1 MSKFF
6 PTEIPIFPLQGVV
19 FFPKTNLT
27 LNIFEQRYL
36 DMINDCIKG
45 EKLMGMVQPKIKGN
59 DEVFDVGCLG
69 KITDFERTKDGR
81 ILINLNGIIRFRIK
95 KEINNKKLYRKF
107 EVNYNDFIGDM
118 KSENNDIPKKNFVDL
133 MDKSKKLF
141 KKNGYTVNWV
151 EFSKLNVAHQINTLA
166 MITPISVIE
175 KQKLLETITTEKK
188 IETLSNIID
197 FNLHDERSEKKTIQ

>member
-19 FFPKTNLT
+19 FFPKTNLP

-45 EKLMGMVQPKIKGN
+45 EKLMAMVQPKIKGN

>member
-1 MSKFF
+1 
-6 PTEIPIFPLQGVV
+6 
-19 FFPKTNLT
+19 
-27 LNIFEQRYL
+27 
-36 DMINDCIKG
+36 
-45 EKLMGMVQPKIKGN
+45 MGMVQPKIKGN

>member
-19 FFPKTNLT
+19 FFPKTNLP

>member
-19 FFPKTNLT
+19 FFPKTNLP

-36 DMINDCIKG
+36 DMTNDCIKG

>member
-19 FFPKTNLT
+19 FFPKTNLP

-81 ILINLNGIIRFRIK
+81 ILINLNGIIRFKIK
-95 KEINNKKLYRKF
+95 KEIKNKKLYRKF

>member
-19 FFPKTNLT
+19 FFPKTNLP

-151 EFSKLNVAHQINTLA
+151 EFSN
-166 MITPISVIE
+166 
-175 KQKLLETITTEKK
+175 
-188 IETLSNIID
+188 
-197 FNLHDERSEKKTIQ
+197 

>member
-19 FFPKTNLT
+19 FFPKTNLP

-36 DMINDCIKG
+36 DMTNDCIKG

-81 ILINLNGIIRFRIK
+81 ILINLNGLIRFRIE

-141 KKNGYTVNWV
+141 KKNGYTVNW
-151 EFSKLNVAHQINTLA
+151 I
-166 MITPISVIE
+166 
-175 KQKLLETITTEKK
+175 
-188 IETLSNIID
+188 
-197 FNLHDERSEKKTIQ
+197 

>member
-19 FFPKTNLT
+19 FFPKTNLP

-36 DMINDCIKG
+36 DMTNDCIKG

-81 ILINLNGIIRFRIK
+81 ILINLNGLIRFRIE

-118 KSENNDIPKKNFVDL
+118 KSQNNDIPKKKFLDL

-141 KKNGYTVNWV
+141 KKNGYTVNWI
-151 EFSKLNVAHQINTLA
+151 EFSKLNIVNQINTLA

-188 IETLSNIID
+188 IEILNNIID
-197 FNLHDERSEKKTIQ
+197 FNLHDVENEKTTIQ

>member
-19 FFPKTNLT
+19 FFPKTNLP

-36 DMINDCIKG
+36 DMTNDCIKG

-118 KSENNDIPKKNFVDL
+118 KSQNNDIPKKKFLDL

-141 KKNGYTVNWV
+141 KKNGYTVNWI
-151 EFSKLNVAHQINTLA
+151 EFSKLNIVNQINTLA

-188 IETLSNIID
+188 IEILNNIID
-197 FNLHDERSEKKTIQ
+197 FNLHDVENEKTTIQ

>member
-19 FFPKTNLT
+19 FFPKTNLP

-118 KSENNDIPKKNFVDL
+118 KSQNNDIPKKKFLDL

-141 KKNGYTVNWV
+141 KKNGYTVNWI
-151 EFSKLNVAHQINTLA
+151 EFSKLNIVNQINTLA

-188 IETLSNIID
+188 IEILNNIID
-197 FNLHDERSEKKTIQ
+197 FNLHDVENEKTTIQ

>member
-19 FFPKTNLT
+19 FFPKTNLP

-197 FNLHDERSEKKTIQ
+197 FNLHDERSEKFI